1 MSQTNA
7 YADQLIETL
16 TAAADHLHEEVGLPL
31 SVIADA
37 MDLGCGIPHSV
48 FGLDGPSGDY
58 RPEPPDSDSSAIHTL
73 GLIGAG
79 TMSQG
84 IARAALQ
91 ESIDVRLVARD
102 PERAAVARDAVIA
115 EIGESS
121 ARVDSSSDIE
131 ALAEADVIIEAIS
144 EDLASK
150 QRILAG
156 IERIVPEDAIL
167 ATTTSSLAIS
177 DIASALAEPRRLVG
191 LHFFNPA
198 DRNRLVEFVS
208 VAAPQEHLA
217 RTRQLA
223 AQLGK
228 CLIDV
233 PDAPGFIVNRVLIPY
248 LNTVFDLLDLG
259 APLREID
266 LDLRRRYRVPVGPAR
281 LAGIIGADVV
291 LAIQTSLHQRLGR
304 PELRP
309 APALQA
315 MVDRGVLGSKTGHMF
330 PTAMTD
336 GD

>member
-1 MSQTNA
+1 MSETNT

-16 TAAADHLHEEVGLPL
+16 TTAADHLHDEVDLPL

-37 MDLGCGIPHSV
+37 MYLGCGIPHSV
-48 FGLDGPSGDY
+48 FGMADPSSDY
-58 RPEPPDSDSSAIHTL
+58 QPEQPDPEMPAVRTL

-84 IARAALQ
+84 IARATLQ
-91 ESIDVRLVARD
+91 AGIDVRIVARD
-102 PERAAVARDAVIA
+102 PERAAAARDAVIA
-115 EIGESS
+115 EIQEPT
-121 ARVDSSSDIE
+121 ARVDSSSDIK
-131 ALAEADVIIEAIS
+131 ALAGADVIIEAIS

-150 QRILAG
+150 QRILVD
-156 IERIVPEDAIL
+156 IERIVPEDTVL

-177 DIASALAEPRRLVG
+177 DIASALAASRRLVG

-198 DRNRLVEFVS
+198 DRNRLVEVVS
-208 VAAPQEHLA
+208 AAAPEDHLA

-228 CLIDV
+228 CLVDV

-248 LNTVFDLLDLG
+248 LNAVFDLADRG
-259 APLREID
+259 ALLRQID
-266 LDLRRRYRVPVGPAR
+266 LDIRRRYRVPVGPAR

-309 APALQA
+309 APALRT